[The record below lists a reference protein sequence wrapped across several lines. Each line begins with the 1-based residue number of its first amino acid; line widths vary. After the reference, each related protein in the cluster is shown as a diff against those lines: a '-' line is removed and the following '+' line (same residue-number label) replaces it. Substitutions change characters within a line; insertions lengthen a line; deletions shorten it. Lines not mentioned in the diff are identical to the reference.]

1 VSGRIR
7 MTALLVVAALA
18 VVGGALALIW
28 SLMQPVTL
36 GFFAYAPE
44 SGGIHSPGAHILAT
58 GTLVAAGVLAL
69 GLVALAFW
77 AGIRVGGRR
86 DRRDPGAS

>member
-1 VSGRIR
+1 MSGPIR

-18 VVGGALALIW
+18 VVGGAVALIW

-36 GFFAYAPE
+36 GFFGYAPE
-44 SGGIHSPGAHILAT
+44 SGEVYSPGAHILST

-86 DRRDPGAS
+86 GRRELDAT

>member
-7 MTALLVVAALA
+7 MTALLV
-18 VVGGALALIW
+18 
-28 SLMQPVTL
+28 
-36 GFFAYAPE
+36 
-44 SGGIHSPGAHILAT
+44 
-58 GTLVAAGVLAL
+58 VAAGVLAL

>member
-1 VSGRIR
+1 MTGRIR

-18 VVGGALALIW
+18 VVGGAVALLW
-28 SLMQPVTL
+28 SLTQPVT
-36 GFFAYAPE
+36 FFAYAPE
-44 SGGIHSPGAHILAT
+44 SGEVFAPGAHILST
-58 GTLVAAGVLAL
+58 GALVSAGVLAL

-86 DRRDPGAS
+86 ERRAPEAS

>member
-1 VSGRIR
+1 MSAQIR

-18 VVGGALALIW
+18 VVGGALALVW
-28 SLMQPVTL
+28 SLLQPVSL

-44 SGGIHSPGAHILAT
+44 SGDVYSPGAHILAT
-58 GTLVAAGVLAL
+58 GTLIAAAVLAL

-77 AGIRVGGRR
+77 AGIRVGSRPGD
-86 DRRDPGAS
+86 DR